1 MFQLYRLRRNII
13 MRDFKTLEIWQ
24 RAVRLAKNINE
35 LTQSFPSCEKFGL
48 VVQMNRSGV
57 SIASNIAEGC
67 GRRTIPDLK
76 YFIHIAIGSSYE
88 LETQIEIAY
97 LSSYINSI
105 IYKSITSEL
114 NILQKMM
121 VGYVKGLGVRY

>member
-1 MFQLYRLRRNII
+1 

>member
-1 MFQLYRLRRNII
+1 

-24 RAVRLAKNINE
+24 RAIRLARNINE
-35 LTQSFPSCEKFGL
+35 LTQSFPSHEKFGL
-48 VVQMNRSGV
+48 AVQMNRSGV

-67 GRRTIPDLK
+67 GRITIPDLK
-76 YFIHIAIGSSYE
+76 HFIHIAIGSSYE

-97 LSSYINSI
+97 LSCYINSN
-105 IYKSITSEL
+105 IYQSITSEL
-114 NILQKMM
+114 NTLQKMM